1 MKYITTAF
9 SPYSINH
16 FIKRRQPMKIK
27 TNTKNKKE
35 KIILYGRNKQNLY
48 NQN

>member
-1 MKYITTAF
+1 MCNLPFFHNLFNSTV
-9 SPYSINH
+9 SQ
-16 FIKRRQPMKIK
+16 RRQPMKIK

>member
-1 MKYITTAF
+1 MKYITTTL

-16 FIKRRQPMKIK
+16 FKKRRQPMKIK

-35 KIILYGRNKQNLY
+35 KIILHDRNKQDLY
-48 NQN
+48 HKN